1 MSAHEKASTGMA
13 VSATLAADEQMRR
26 RSAAGLRTVPLAFG
40 QAGVPVHPRL
50 REAIAHAADRND
62 YGSVAGSAELREA
75 AAGYWQRRGLDTDPD
90 QVVAGPGSKAL
101 LYSVLRAVGGDV
113 VVPRPSWVTYAAQIS
128 LLGAR
133 PLHVPTPPGEGGVP
147 DADALVTSVLEARRG
162 GRDVRAVVLTLPDNP
177 TGTMASVATIE
188 RACMAARDL
197 DLVVISDEIY
207 RDLLY
212 RGPFHSP
219 AEYAP
224 ERVVITSGLSK
235 SLSLGGW
242 RLGITRLPHGEIGD
256 RLRERVLS
264 TASEIWSSVAQPVQ
278 HAAADALGEPPELVD
293 YVARARRLYESITLS
308 VADAFTAAGAR
319 VTTPQAAF
327 YAYPDLAPHRSRLA
341 ADHRVHNG
349 SELAALLL
357 DRYGIAT
364 LPGHVF
370 GEPTDWLTLRIC
382 TGMLTGNTSQ
392 EQDLA
397 LNSAEPLSL
406 AWIADPLNR
415 LQTALA
421 ELLR

>member
-1 MSAHEKASTGMA
+1 MG
-13 VSATLAADEQMRR
+13 VSATMAADEQIRR
-26 RSAAGLRTVPLAFG
+26 RNAAGLRTVPLAFG

-50 REAIAHAADRND
+50 REAIARAADRNG
-62 YGSVAGSAELREA
+62 YGSVAGSTELRDA

-101 LYSVLRAVGGDV
+101 LYAVLRAVGGDV
-113 VVPRPSWVTYAAQIS
+113 VVPRPSWVTYAAQIA

-147 DADALVTSVLEARRG
+147 DADALMTSVLQARRG

-177 TGTMASVATIE
+177 TGTLASVATIK
-188 RACMAARDL
+188 RVCVAARDL

-242 RLGITRLPHGEIGD
+242 RLGITRLPDGEIGD

-264 TASEIWSSVAQPVQ
+264 TASEIWSTVAQPVQ

-293 YVARARRLYESITLS
+293 YIARARRLYESITLS
-308 VADAFTAAGAR
+308 VADAFTAAGAA
-319 VTTPQAAF
+319 VATPQAAF
-327 YAYPDLAPHRSRLA
+327 YAYPDLAPHRNRLV
-341 ADHRVHNG
+341 ADHGVHTG
-349 SELAALLL
+349 PDLAALLL
-357 DRYGIAT
+357 DRHGIAT
-364 LPGHVF
+364 LPGEVF
-370 GEPTDWLTLRIC
+370 GEPTDSLTLRIC
-382 TGMLTGNTSQ
+382 TGMLTGNTNQ

-397 LNSAEPLSL
+397 LTCAEPLSL
-406 AWIADPLNR
+406 PWIADPLSR
-415 LQTALA
+415 LRTALSDV
-421 ELLR
+421 LR